1 LADSEGRQADGP
13 RGRGVPLRDG
23 LVVVL
28 ALTAGAVNAVTF
40 VRLGKVFSSVIT
52 GNLALLGVAA
62 GQREG
67 SLAENGTLA
76 LAGYAAGVLAGT
88 LVARAARSD
97 QRIWPRRT
105 TVTLA
110 AELLVL
116 AGFSAGWLAADGH
129 PAGGAQLA
137 LLAVAATAMGMQSAA
152 VRHLGQMSSTYLT
165 STLTGLLEAVPIG
178 RLPASW
184 QRSVSAFCSLVAG
197 AVLGGAAATASP
209 ALVPV
214 IACVPVAAVVACSA
228 RSASLRQPRS
238 AEEAAGAP
246 QDGTSTVREHQEA
259 PGLPEDRQSP
269 GPPQPQ
275 ETPAGLEHQEPQHQ
289 ENGR

>member
-1 LADSEGRQADGP
+1 
-13 RGRGVPLRDG
+13 
-23 LVVVL
+23 VVVL

-67 SLAENGTLA
+67 GLAENGTLA

-116 AGFSAGWLAADGH
+116 AGFSAGWLAVDGH

-184 QRSVSAFCSLVAG
+184 QRSVGSFCSLVVG

-209 ALVPV
+209 VLVPV
-214 IACVPVAAVVACSA
+214 IACLPVAAVVACSA
-228 RSASLRQPRS
+228 RSASLRQPRK
-238 AEEAAGAP
+238 P
-246 QDGTSTVREHQEA
+246 QTSR
-259 PGLPEDRQSP
+259 
-269 GPPQPQ
+269 
-275 ETPAGLEHQEPQHQ
+275 
-289 ENGR
+289 